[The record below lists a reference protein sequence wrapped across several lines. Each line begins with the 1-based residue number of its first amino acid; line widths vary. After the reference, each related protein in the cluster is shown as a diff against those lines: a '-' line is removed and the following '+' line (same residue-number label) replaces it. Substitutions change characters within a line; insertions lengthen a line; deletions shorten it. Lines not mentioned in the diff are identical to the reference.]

1 MQYMKNKNRKTMDTE
16 TLILKTQIE
25 LSTHRVKVLKAF
37 EEVDVLRPKEIAVL
51 TDMHINNVSKSLA
64 QLRKMDLI
72 ILSNSKGRARYYA
85 LTDKGRYII
94 DYLDDLDE
102 RN

>member
-37 EEVDVLRPKEIAVL
+37 DGANRARPKEIAEISG
-51 TDMHINNVSKSLA
+51 MHIKNVSKALS
-64 QLRKMDLI
+64 QLKKMNLVKMVE
-72 ILSNSKGRARYYA
+72 SKGRARYYS
-85 LTDKGRYII
+85 LTADGKYIL
-94 DYLDDLDE
+94 DYLE
-102 RN
+102 